1 MQNPFENALA
11 QLARAAEISSV
22 SYDTITRLQSPD
34 REVTVSIPMQMD
46 DGTFRIFTGYRVQ
59 HNAARGPYKGG
70 VRFHQDVDM
79 NDVRALALWM
89 TIKTAVVGIPL
100 GGGKGGVTVNPR
112 DLSHDEVERLTRGWV
127 RAIYPV
133 LGPHMDVPGPD
144 MNTSAEM
151 MGWMSDEYGQITGDT
166 SGATFTGKPVLA
178 GGSEG
183 RANATSVGGW
193 FVFDELRKDLNV
205 PEHATVAIQGIG
217 NAGINAAKIFKE
229 HGYRIVALSDSQN
242 GIYNEHG
249 LDPVAVEAYK
259 REHGSLA
266 HFPSAKHISNEELLC
281 LAVDVIIPAAKENQI
296 TAEVAKGVRAP
307 VILELA
313 NGPTTPEADDI
324 LIKKNVTVI
333 PDILANA
340 GGVAVSCFEWEQNLK
355 NEHWDEKRVH
365 SELHTIMHREARNV
379 FTRAHELNTDMRRSA
394 FAVALERIE
403 HSPRT

>member
-11 QLARAAEISSV
+11 QLSRAAEISTV

-34 REVTVSIPMQMD
+34 REVTVSIPLKMD
-46 DGTFRIFTGYRVQ
+46 DGSLRIFTGYRVQ

-79 NDVRALALWM
+79 SDVRALALWM

-112 DLSHDEVERLTRGWV
+112 ELSHGEVERLTRGWV
-127 RAIYPV
+127 KALYPV
-133 LGPHMDVPGPD
+133 LGPQVDVPGPD
-144 MNTSAEM
+144 MNTSPEM
-151 MGWMSDEYGQITGDT
+151 MWFMSDEYGKITGDT

-193 FVFDELRKDLNV
+193 FVFDELRKDLHL

-229 HGYRIVALSDSQN
+229 HGYKVIALSDSQS
-242 GIYNEHG
+242 GVYNEHG
-249 LDPVAVEAYK
+249 IDPTEVEAYK

-266 HFPSAKHISNEELLC
+266 HFPYGTVITNEELLT
-281 LAVDVIIPAAKENQI
+281 LDIDVLIPAAKENQI
-296 TAEVAKGVRAP
+296 TAEIAQKVRAQ
-307 VILELA
+307 VVLELA

-324 LIKKNVTVI
+324 LAKKNIAVI

-365 SELHTIMHREARNV
+365 SELHTIMKREARNV
-379 FTRAHELNTDMRRSA
+379 FVQAQELKTDMRRAA
-394 FAVALERIE
+394 FALALARIE
-403 HSPRT
+403 KALS